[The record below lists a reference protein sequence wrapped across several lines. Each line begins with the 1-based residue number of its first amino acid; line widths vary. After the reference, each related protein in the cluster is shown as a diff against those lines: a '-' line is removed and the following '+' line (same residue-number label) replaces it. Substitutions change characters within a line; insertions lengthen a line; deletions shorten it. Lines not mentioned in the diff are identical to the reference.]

1 MFPICIEDVQMNRVV
16 WQASSVRAR
25 AHNLLDKFNEELI
38 IIVQSSVELIYTTV
52 SILDTST
59 SVYNV
64 LHSSLYQ

>member
-1 MFPICIEDVQMNRVV
+1 VFPICIEDVQMNRVV
-16 WQASSVRAR
+16 WRASSVRAG